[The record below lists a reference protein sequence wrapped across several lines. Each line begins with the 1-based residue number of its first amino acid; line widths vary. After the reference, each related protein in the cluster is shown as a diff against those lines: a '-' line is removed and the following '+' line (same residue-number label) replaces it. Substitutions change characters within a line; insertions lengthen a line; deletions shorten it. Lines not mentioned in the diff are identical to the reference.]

1 MKKEFIRAPFSKFRY
16 IYNKKTT
23 MSKIVKKKQLDV
35 LIENTLKE
43 AGIETKKVI
52 EEPKKVVKESVKES
66 VKEEPKKEVL
76 SEDFKRELEK
86 FNKLTSFNYKY

>member
-1 MKKEFIRAPFSKFRY
+1 
-16 IYNKKTT
+16 

-43 AGIETKKVI
+43 AGIEPKKV
-52 EEPKKVVKESVKES
+52 EKKVVKESKEPITET
-66 VKEEPKKEVL
+66 KTEVI
-76 SEDFKRELEK
+76 SEDFKRELDK

>member
-1 MKKEFIRAPFSKFRY
+1 
-16 IYNKKTT
+16 

-35 LIENTLKE
+35 LIESTLKE
-43 AGIETKKVI
+43 AGIETKKVA
-52 EEPKKVVKESVKES
+52 
-66 VKEEPKKEVL
+66 PKKEVL

>member
-1 MKKEFIRAPFSKFRY
+1 
-16 IYNKKTT
+16 

-35 LIENTLKE
+35 LIESTLKE
-43 AGIETKKVI
+43 AGIETKKVA
-52 EEPKKVVKESVKES
+52 PKKEVVKESVK
-66 VKEEPKKEVL
+66 EPKKEVL